1 MITKPKNISQNT
13 LLFFVISGL
22 SILSSCK
29 SSEPI
34 SNSEST
40 IEPEVAEVLEVN
52 QDSLNQILLMREKE
66 QELLTYQPSAT
77 RTFDIVHTELDLNFD
92 YERSAVLGEAK
103 LTLTPYAKPQK
114 ILTLDAKD
122 FELGKIYGK
131 IDGEEQSFGYRYDEK
146 QIEIYLPKE
155 IEKGDTI
162 QIWMK
167 YTAFPDKNSGGG
179 GSAITDT
186 KGLYFIDPLDTIAN
200 KPRMIWTQGETEF
213 SSKWFPAIDKPN
225 DKFTQTI
232 HLTVGDSLVTV
243 SNGVLTK
250 SEDLGNGLR
259 KDTWEMTLPH
269 SAYLAAVAIG
279 DFGKSEDVHGD
290 IPLGYYVEK
299 GYEKGAAKV
308 FANTPE
314 MMGYF
319 EKLTGVKFPWPKYDQ
334 IVVPDFVSGAMEN
347 TTASIFT
354 EELKLT
360 EREAIDSEWDYII
373 AHELFHQWFGDYV
386 TAESWSNLTLNEA
399 FANYSEYLWNEYK
412 YGLDQ
417 AKLKLI
423 AERETYFQEALG
435 KQENLIRFHYP
446 DAEELFDAHSYS
458 KGGLILHM
466 LRKYLGDE
474 LFFAGLNYYLNQHA
488 FSSVEVHDLRL
499 AFEKVSGEDLNWFF
513 NQWFLDK
520 GHPQI
525 RFEVDYSI
533 PDNLL
538 ISAWQEQDLENTPL
552 YKLPFEVSWYV
563 EGERKTKSFTLEQGF
578 QQFALQNEDP
588 VDQLYIDEGTDVLM
602 VKSMDLDS
610 VYLKRQ
616 FQESLIGS
624 ARYEALDSLRMRD
637 EMEILSEL
645 IPQAL
650 DDEFWSIK
658 ELALQSIQSN
668 PEWMASNPA
677 LEEKVFDLAESA
689 VKNSVRAGAIDA
701 LGTLEDPSKY
711 FDSFLKYVNDS
722 SYLVVSSALMAL
734 VSSDSEDV
742 SIEFIERFSGES
754 NFRVVIP
761 VAEYYLNNDVI
772 EKGEWFQEKAETLNG
787 EGLYYFLGYYAEY
800 FVMHPEEDSQKAME
814 YLLHLMEN
822 SSQMYVRLGAFQGL
836 LGFGDDEEVVSKI
849 REIASKERDDNI
861 KRYFDYFL
869 QAFDVK
875 N

>member
-1 MITKPKNISQNT
+1 MAIKETKPD
-13 LLFFVISGL
+13 
-22 SILSSCK
+22 
-29 SSEPI
+29 
-34 SNSEST
+34 SNFT
-40 IEPEVAEVLEVN
+40 EVRDGN
-52 QDSLNQILLMREKE
+52 QDSLKQIRLMREKE
-66 QELLTYQPSAT
+66 NDLLTYRASAT
-77 RTFDIVHTELDLNFD
+77 RTFDLLHTDLDLNFD
-92 YERSAVLGEAK
+92 YERSAVLGEAR
-103 LTLTPYAKPQK
+103 LTLTPYAKSQK
-114 ILTLDAKD
+114 VLTLDAKD

-131 IDGEEQSFGYRYDEK
+131 IDGEELSFGYRYDEK

-162 QIWMK
+162 QVWMK

-186 KGLYFIDPLDTIAN
+186 KGLYFIDPLDTIPN

-213 SSKWFPAIDKPN
+213 SSKWFPTIDKPN
-225 DKFTQTI
+225 EKFTQTI
-232 HLTVGDSLVTV
+232 HLTVADSLITV
-243 SNGVLTK
+243 SNGNLIK
-250 SEDLGNGLR
+250 SEELGNALR

-269 SAYLAAVAIG
+269 SPYLAAVAIG
-279 DFGKSEDVHGD
+279 DFGKAEDVHGD
-290 IPLGYYVEK
+290 IPLGYFVEK

-347 TTASIFT
+347 TTASIFM

-399 FANYSEYLWNEYK
+399 FANYSEFLWNEYK

-423 AERETYFQEALG
+423 AERETYFQEAMG

-458 KGGLILHM
+458 KGGLVLHM
-466 LRKYLGDE
+466 LRKHLGDG
-474 LFFAGLNYYLNQHA
+474 LFFDGLNYYLNQHA

-520 GHPQI
+520 GHPQV

-563 EGERKTKSFTLEQGF
+563 GGERKTKEFILEQGF
-578 QQFALQNEDP
+578 QQFALQNEDS
-588 VDQLYIDEGTDVLM
+588 VDQIYIDEGSDVLM
-602 VKSMDLDS
+602 VKFMDLDS
-610 VYLKRQ
+610 DYLKRQ
-616 FQESLIGS
+616 FEESQLGA
-624 ARYEALDSLRMRD
+624 ARYEALDSLRNRD
-637 EMEILSEL
+637 TLEVLLGL

-650 DDEFWSIK
+650 DDEFWSVK

-668 PEWMASNPA
+668 PEWMVSNPA
-677 LEEKVFDLAESA
+677 LEEKVFLLAESGE
-689 VKNSVRAGAIDA
+689 KNSVRAGAIDA
-701 LGTLEDPSKY
+701 LGTLGDPAKY
-711 FDSFLKYVNDS
+711 QEAFLKYVNDS
-722 SYLVVSSALMAL
+722 SYLIVSSALMAL
-734 VSSDSEDV
+734 VSSDSGEDL
-742 SIEFIERFSGES
+742 SELIEKFSKES

-761 VAEYYLNNDVI
+761 IAEFYLNNDI
-772 EKGEWFQEKAETLNG
+772 PGKGNWFQTKSETLSG

-800 FVMHPEEDSQKAME
+800 FVQHPEEDSQKAMK
-814 YLLHLMEN
+814 YLLNLMEN

-836 LGFGDDEEVVSKI
+836 LGFGDDDEVVAKI
-849 REIASKERDDNI
+849 REIASKERDEDI
-861 KRYFDYFL
+861 KRFFDYFL

>member
-34 SNSEST
+34 SNLEST

-52 QDSLNQILLMREKE
+52 QDSLNQISLMREKE
-66 QELLTYQPSAT
+66 QELLTYQASAT

-114 ILTLDAKD
+114 VLTLDAKD
-122 FELGKIYGK
+122 FELGKIYGE

-146 QIEIYLPKE
+146 QIQIYLPKE
-155 IEKGDTI
+155 VEKGDTI
-162 QIWMK
+162 QVWMK

-186 KGLYFIDPLDTIAN
+186 KGLYFIDPLDTVAN
-200 KPRMIWTQGETEF
+200 KSRMIWTQGETEF
-213 SSKWFPAIDKPN
+213 SSKWFPSIDKPN
-225 DKFTQTI
+225 EKFTQTI

-279 DFGKSEDVHGD
+279 DFGKAEDVHGN
-290 IPLGYYVEK
+290 ISLGYYVEK

-314 MMGYF
+314 MMEYF
-319 EKLTGVKFPWPKYDQ
+319 EKLTGVNFPWPKYDQ

-347 TTASIFT
+347 TTASIFM

-466 LRKYLGDE
+466 LRKYLGDD
-474 LFFAGLNYYLNQHA
+474 LFFDGLNYYLNQHA

-513 NQWFLDK
+513 NQWFLAK
-520 GHPQI
+520 GHPQVK
-525 RFEVDYSI
+525 FEVDYSI

-538 ISAWQEQDLENTPL
+538 ISAWQEQDLETTPL
-552 YKLPFEVSWYV
+552 YRLPIEISWYV
-563 EGERKTKSFTLEQGF
+563 DGERKTKKIILEQGF

-588 VDQLYIDEGTDVLM
+588 VDQIYIDEGTDVLM
-602 VKSMDLDS
+602 NKSMNQDS
-610 VYLKRQ
+610 SYLKRQ
-616 FQESLIGS
+616 FLESQIGA
-624 ARYEALDSLRMRD
+624 ARYEALDSLRTRD
-637 EMEILSEL
+637 DLELLSEL
-645 IPQAL
+645 IPKAL
-650 DDEFWSIK
+650 DDEFWSVK

-668 PEWMASNPA
+668 PDWMIENSA
-677 LEEKVFDLAESA
+677 LEEKVAELAESA
-689 VKNSVRAGAIDA
+689 EKNSVRAGAIDA
-701 LGTLEDPSKY
+701 LGACENPSKY
-711 FDSFLKYVNDS
+711 HEALLRYVNDS
-722 SYLVVSSALMAL
+722 SYLIVSSALMAL
-734 VSSDSEDV
+734 VSGDAADV
-742 SIEFIERFSGES
+742 SPEFIERFASEN

-761 VAEYYLNNDVI
+761 VAEYYLNHDI
-772 EKGEWFQEKAETLNG
+772 AEKGGWFQEKAESLSG

-800 FVMHPEEDSQKAME
+800 FVQHPEEDSDRALN
-814 YLLHLMEN
+814 YLMHLMEN

-836 LGFGDDEEVVSKI
+836 LGFGDDEEVVAKI
-849 REIASKERDDNI
+849 REIASKERDENI